1 MAIIF
6 FNICYWIFQYVCQI
20 NYFCLKFTLF
30 NCSDMKRA
38 LLFLALLCSVTGL
51 FAKPV
56 DVSTATKAAAR
67 FRQAPLLYSSQ
78 AGTVRMPLRSTA
90 PLTLT
95 DDSYSAFYVFS
106 NPDGNGFVLIAK
118 DDRIS
123 PVIAYSNANPWIT
136 QDMPDQLREW
146 LEGYCTQ
153 MSNLSDTQSPE
164 IAEEWQS
171 LLSGSYQMDAPSTP
185 LIETHWGQAPYYNA
199 LCPTN
204 EKDGRA
210 VTGCVATAFAQI
222 LRYWKYP
229 EHGWGFHAYT
239 DKRYGYL
246 SSDFSQHFYDWG
258 NMPEHLDENSTPE
271 EVNAVAL
278 LMSDCGIA
286 VDMGYGPRGSGAST
300 PLIATRIV
308 RYFGYK
314 PSAELVERDKFA
326 NDTEWLSVIR
336 NEIDNKR
343 VMIYRGTGSR
353 GGHCFVCD
361 GYDSSS
367 RIHIN
372 WGWKGQCDGYF
383 SVKAMN
389 PVRNETTIYD
399 FTQEQMA
406 IIHIEPDSS
415 RIADITDVTYAAKW
429 TSNPAEIR
437 YGQPFSIN
445 TTLLNEG
452 KEVTCDLVAAL
463 FDEDGD
469 FVNVWTEKQNI
480 TIPKH
485 QQLNVSID
493 TLSKMNLLPGKY
505 ELSLFLAMADS
516 TLIFIDTD
524 NEDYSAIAKFEI
536 KHWDEVEMNGEI
548 TITDGMYFA
557 KGKEAEISVDISY
570 VGQAPGEYTG
580 AYQWVLFP
588 MDCGNPC
595 DTVAVGTITGWS
607 GPDSTLTARVTPKVD
622 AGTYRLTLM
631 LVQDNEQR
639 PAGSRYYPNPTKIIV
654 QDTIA
659 IDPYEPN
666 DTPELATPVA
676 VTFGESDTVTV
687 TVMDASIHRYQD
699 IDYYV
704 LQIPKT
710 PDYEYEESAEIVATE
725 HPYFMETYVSVYNEN
740 GKWIVVPEV
749 EGATGYYAVR
759 FTVVRKRSSAVPQTM
774 SSQTGE
780 QSAVKRIVNGQ
791 IVIEN
796 DGRHYNAA
804 GVFTY

>member
-1 MAIIF
+1 M
-6 FNICYWIFQYVCQI
+6 V
-20 NYFCLKFTLF
+20 
-30 NCSDMKRA
+30 
-38 LLFLALLCSVTGL
+38 LLCCISGI
-51 FAKPV
+51 FAEPV
-56 DVSTATKAAAR
+56 DVSTATMAAAR
-67 FRQAPLLYSSQ
+67 FRQAPLLYSSN

-90 PLTLT
+90 QLTLT
-95 DDSYSAFYVFS
+95 DDTFSAFYVFS
-106 NPDGNGFVLIAK
+106 NPEGEGFVLIAK
-118 DDRIS
+118 DDRVS
-123 PVIAYSNANPWIT
+123 PVIAYSNTNPWNT

-153 MSNLSDTQSPE
+153 MEGLSDTQSPE

-171 LLSGSYQMDAPSTP
+171 LLSGSYRMDAPSTP

-246 SSDFSQHFYDWG
+246 SSDFSQHFYDWK
-258 NMPEHLDENSTPE
+258 NMPEHLDANSTPE
-271 EVNAVAL
+271 EVNAVAQ

-314 PSAELVERDKFA
+314 SSAELVERSKYASDA
-326 NDTEWLSVIR
+326 EWLSVIR

-389 PVRNETTIYD
+389 PVRDETTVYD

-415 RIADITDVTYAAKW
+415 RTADITDVTYAAKW
-429 TSNPAEIR
+429 TSDPKEIF
-437 YGQPFSIN
+437 YNQPFRIS

-452 KEVTCDLVAAL
+452 KDVTCDLVAAL

-469 FVNVWTEKQNI
+469 FIDEWTEEQNI
-480 TIPKH
+480 TILK
-485 QQLNVSID
+485 QQKLIVNMD

-505 ELSLFLAMADS
+505 RLSLFLSMEDG
-516 TLIFIDTD
+516 TLVFIDTD
-524 NEDYSAIAKFEI
+524 NEDYSAIAEFEI

-548 TITDGMYFA
+548 TMPDGTYFS
-557 KGKEAEISVDISY
+557 KGKEAELSVNVSY

-580 AYQWVLFP
+580 LYQWVLFP
-588 MDCGNPC
+588 IDNGIPC
-595 DTVAVGTITGWS
+595 DTIAYGSISGWS
-607 GPDSTLTARVTPKVD
+607 GPDTTLIARVTPKVD

-631 LVQDNEQR
+631 LVQDNQQR
-639 PAGSRYYPNPTKIIV
+639 PAGSRYYPNPTKILV

-666 DTPELATPVA
+666 DIPELATPVS
-676 VTFGESDTVTV
+676 VTFDESDTVVV
-687 TVMDASIHRYQD
+687 TIPDASIHRYED

-704 LQIPKT
+704 LQIPRT
-710 PDYEYEESAEIVATE
+710 AGYEYEESAEIVTTE
-725 HPYFMETYVSVYNEN
+725 HPYFLETYVNVYNEN
-740 GKWIVVPEV
+740 GRWIAVPEL
-749 EGATGYYAVR
+749 EGQTGYYAVR
-759 FTVVRKRSSAVPQTM
+759 FMVVRRQRTALPQTI
-774 SSQTGE
+774 SSDTEE
-780 QSAVKRIVNGQ
+780 QSAVKHIENGQ
-791 IVIEN
+791 LIIEN
-796 DGRHYNAA
+796 DGRRYNAA
-804 GVFTY
+804 GILKYKR